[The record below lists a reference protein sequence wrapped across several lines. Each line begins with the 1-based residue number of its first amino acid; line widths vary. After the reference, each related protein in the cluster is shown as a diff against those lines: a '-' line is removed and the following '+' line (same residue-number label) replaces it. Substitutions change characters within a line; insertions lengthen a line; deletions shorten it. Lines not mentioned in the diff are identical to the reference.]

1 MRWGCTPTRPP
12 KMSIFYTLYI
22 GAKIRYFRRSSWSV
36 ISKEMIISGPEIT
49 PIFEGDPT
57 ISKIGNVPLQNI
69 QRVGPQPK
77 LSLNHH
83 HYLYWQTEF

>member
-1 MRWGCTPTRPP
+1 MVLFPEGCTRVDLL

-22 GAKIRYFRRSSWSV
+22 GAKIRYF
-36 ISKEMIISGPEIT
+36 KEVNYECT
-49 PIFEGDPT
+49 HFEGDPT

-77 LSLNHH
+77 SL
-83 HYLYWQTEF
+83 